1 MDPSD
6 IARRA
11 IGLIDLTSLNED
23 DTEADIRQLCDSAT
37 TPAGNTA
44 AVCVYPRFVGLAL
57 ECLARAGAHNIRVAT
72 VTNFPAG
79 SDDVKA
85 AVAETRRA
93 ARAGA
98 HEVDVVFPFRA
109 FMAGDRKR
117 PRRLVAECREV
128 CDSLKVILETGV
140 IQDPGLIRQASD
152 MAIEAGADFIKTST
166 GKVAVNATPEAARV
180 MLESIRD
187 SGGNCGFKASGGI
200 RSTRQA
206 AVYLTLA
213 EDIMGPDWISARHFR
228 FGASGLLQELL
239 AELGIGAED
248 GRPGGY

>member
-1 MDPSD
+1 
-6 IARRA
+6 
-11 IGLIDLTSLNED
+11 
-23 DTEADIRQLCDSAT
+23 
-37 TPAGNTA
+37 
-44 AVCVYPRFVGLAL
+44 
-57 ECLARAGAHNIRVAT
+57 
-72 VTNFPAG
+72 
-79 SDDVKA
+79 
-85 AVAETRRA
+85 
-93 ARAGA
+93 
-98 HEVDVVFPFRA
+98 
-109 FMAGDRKR
+109 
-117 PRRLVAECREV
+117 
-128 CDSLKVILETGV
+128 
-140 IQDPGLIRQASD
+140 

-200 RSTRQA
+200 RSARQA

-239 AELGIGAED
+239 AELGVGAEG